1 MARDVREIITDEA
14 ILGERCDEINVLKQ
28 GTLVREITKALKDT
42 IREKG
47 LKSLSAPAIGYKYR
61 IFCLNFSDSEIKTF
75 INPII
80 TNAEGVQLARESC
93 HSIPNREFIR
103 PRNPKIKVMYTNPT
117 GKILSC
123 EFVGLSAVVFQH
135 ELDHLDGLLLT
146 DIALEIDENWDKAS
160 DEERQEVI
168 EAYLDSIDMKQ
179 KELEK
184 EIAEDPDLKRTSDAI
199 DFMTKV
205 QRGEVKLEPVQIG
218 EGDVSTISENTD

>member
-1 MARDVREIITDEA
+1 MSRDVREIITDEE
-14 ILGERCDEINVLKQ
+14 ILGLRSDEINVLKQ

-80 TNAEGVQLARESC
+80 TNAEGVQLAREKC
-93 HSIPNREFIR
+93 NCFPDREFIR
-103 PRNPKIKVMYTNPT
+103 PRNPKIKALYQNPT
-117 GKILSC
+117 GKILTS

-135 ELDHLDGLLLT
+135 ELDHLDGVLLT
-146 DIALEIDENWDKAS
+146 DLALEIDDQWDKAS

-168 EAYLDSIDMKQ
+168 NAYLDSIDMKQ

-184 EIAEDPDLKRTSDAI
+184 EIQEDPDLKRASDAI

-205 QRGEVKLEPVQIG
+205 QTGEVKLGSFDTE
-218 EGDVSTISENTD
+218 EK

>member
-1 MARDVREIITDEA
+1 MSRDVREIITDEE
-14 ILGERCDEINVLKQ
+14 ILGLRSDEINVLKQ

-80 TNAEGVQLARESC
+80 TSAEGVQLAREKC
-93 HSIPNREFIR
+93 NCFPDREFIR
-103 PRNPKIKVMYTNPT
+103 PRNPKIKALYQNPT
-117 GKILSC
+117 GKILTS

-135 ELDHLDGLLLT
+135 ELDHLDGVLLT
-146 DIALEIDENWDKAS
+146 DLALEIDDEWDKAT

-184 EIAEDPDLKRTSDAI
+184 EIQEDPDLKRASDAI

-205 QRGEVKLEPVQIG
+205 QTGEVKLG
-218 EGDVSTISENTD
+218 SFNTEEK

>member
-1 MARDVREIITDEA
+1 MSRDVREIITDEE
-14 ILGERCDEINVLKQ
+14 ILGLRSDEINVLKQ

-42 IREKG
+42 IRERG

-80 TNAEGVQLARESC
+80 TAAEGVQLARERC
-93 HSIPNREFIR
+93 NCFPDREFIR
-103 PRNPKIKVMYTNPT
+103 PRNPKIKALYQNPT
-117 GKILSC
+117 GKILTS

-135 ELDHLDGLLLT
+135 ELDHLDGVLLT
-146 DIALEIDENWDKAS
+146 DLALEIDDQWDKAT

-168 EAYLDSIDMKQ
+168 NAYLDSIDMKQ

-184 EIAEDPDLKRTSDAI
+184 EIQEDPDLKRASDAI
-199 DFMTKV
+199 DFMTRV
-205 QRGEVKLEPVQIG
+205 QTGEVKLGSFDTE
-218 EGDVSTISENTD
+218 EK

>member
-1 MARDVREIITDEA
+1 MSRDVREIITDEE
-14 ILGERCDEINVLKQ
+14 ILGLRSDEINVLKQ

-80 TNAEGVQLARESC
+80 TNAEGVQLAREKC
-93 HSIPNREFIR
+93 NCFPDREFIR
-103 PRNPKIKVMYTNPT
+103 PRNPKIKALYQNPT
-117 GKILSC
+117 GKILTS

-135 ELDHLDGLLLT
+135 ELDHLDGVLLT
-146 DIALEIDENWDKAS
+146 DLALEIDDQWDKAT

-168 EAYLDSIDMKQ
+168 NAYLDSIDMKQ

-184 EIAEDPDLKRTSDAI
+184 EIQEDPDLKRASDAI

-205 QRGEVKLEPVQIG
+205 QTGEVKLGSFDTE
-218 EGDVSTISENTD
+218 EK

>member
-1 MARDVREIITDEA
+1 MAKDIREIITDEV
-14 ILGERCDEINVLKQ
+14 ILGERCDEIDVLKN
-28 GTLVREITKALKDT
+28 GKLAREITKAIKDT
-42 IREKG
+42 IRANN

-80 TNAEGVQLARESC
+80 TNAEGIQLARESC
-93 HSIPNREFIR
+93 HCIPEKEFIR
-103 PRNPKIKVMYTNPT
+103 PRNPKIKIMYQNPT
-117 GKILSC
+117 GKVLTSELI
-123 EFVGLSAVVFQH
+123 GLSAVVFQH
-135 ELDHLDGLLLT
+135 ELDHLDGILLS
-146 DIALEIDENWDKAS
+146 DVGLEIDEQWDNAT

-184 EIAEDPDLKRTSDAI
+184 EIAEDPELKKTSDAI

-205 QRGEVKLEPVQIG
+205 QRGEVKLEPVHIG
-218 EGDVSTISENTD
+218 EEDVTT

>member
-1 MARDVREIITDEA
+1 MSRDVREIITDEE
-14 ILGERCDEINVLKQ
+14 ILGLRSDEINVLKQ

-42 IREKG
+42 IRERG

-80 TNAEGVQLARESC
+80 TAAEGVQLARERC
-93 HSIPNREFIR
+93 NCFPDREFIR
-103 PRNPKIKVMYTNPT
+103 PRNPKIKALYQNPT
-117 GKILSC
+117 GKILTS

-135 ELDHLDGLLLT
+135 ELDHLDGVLLT
-146 DIALEIDENWDKAS
+146 DLALEIDDQWDKAT

-168 EAYLDSIDMKQ
+168 NAYLDSIDMKQ

-184 EIAEDPDLKRTSDAI
+184 EIQEDPDLKRASDAI

-205 QRGEVKLEPVQIG
+205 QTGEVKLGSFDTE
-218 EGDVSTISENTD
+218 EK